1 MMKKEKFLLAI
12 LFSLILISFIRLSL
26 AETNP
31 GDTSQVIGKEFNISP
46 ENIPANPEDIQNQF
60 LKQRWSDMI
69 SNSTYIGPVHKF
81 FVAHPLIFQI
91 IFAHAYEFSWEF
103 LFVIIFWLLFLT
115 SSSKIIQSTEIVKGG
130 ISLLMGLV
138 LAVIIAQTRILN
150 YLAKALSDFLFAQES
165 WWIRLIVGIVVFAAV
180 IILYYLAGM
189 ISKQIKANKK
199 KQLEKEQKQ
208 GVKEL
213 KELSTGIK
221 EVKRL

>member
-1 MMKKEKFLLAI
+1 
-12 LFSLILISFIRLSL
+12 
-26 AETNP
+26 
-31 GDTSQVIGKEFNISP
+31 
-46 ENIPANPEDIQNQF
+46 
-60 LKQRWSDMI
+60 
-69 SNSTYIGPVHKF
+69 
-81 FVAHPLIFQI
+81 
-91 IFAHAYEFSWEF
+91 
-103 LFVIIFWLLFLT
+103 
-115 SSSKIIQSTEIVKGG
+115 
-130 ISLLMGLV
+130 MGLV

-150 YLAKALSDFLFAQES
+150 YLAKALSDFLFSQES

-199 KQLEKEQKQ
+199 KQLEEEQKQ